1 MIIFPFFFSQ
11 DMYKN
16 ICQEAAIDKADDRE
30 DGKDMCDVA
39 ERLEQRGIQR
49 GTRGQKVRHLPG
61 SLSDLIHRCFCPLS
75 RMREHINQ

>member
-49 GTRGQKVRHLPG
+49 GVEQGIDHAGNEPTWNN
-61 SLSDLIHRCFCPLS
+61 S
-75 RMREHINQ
+75 RNIKKRNIEVIE